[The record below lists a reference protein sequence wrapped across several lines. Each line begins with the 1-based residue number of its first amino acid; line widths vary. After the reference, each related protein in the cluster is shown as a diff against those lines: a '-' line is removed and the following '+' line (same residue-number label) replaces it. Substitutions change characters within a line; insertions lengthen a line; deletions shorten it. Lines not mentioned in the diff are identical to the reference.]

1 MELSDKEL
9 RRGFI
14 VLALTAFSVS
24 LAMGVQQSISPSFF
38 RETIGMDGAQ
48 NGYLV
53 AFRELPGFLLA
64 FVAAMLLRLGMARAT
79 GLALLIMG
87 IGYASFSVGYSFT
100 AVVIASVIGS
110 IGFHSWLQM
119 QYALGL
125 SLARQGEEGS
135 VLGRV
140 SSIGFSG
147 RMAGMIG
154 VLIVLQVVGYL
165 AGAKEEW
172 QSVVFRTLF
181 IVGGVSAVVGGFA
194 ILRYP
199 ASPNERAVARAA
211 PRITL
216 RREYW
221 LYYVLSFLDGCRM
234 EIYFAF
240 APFVL
245 VEEFGVSATAIT
257 TLLIFAGLIN
267 WRTAGWIGRLI
278 DRHGEK
284 RMLTINYCG
293 HFVVFLGFALAQNVW
308 LLYAFYLGYN
318 FLFTFSIGTTTYLR
332 KIARKED
339 IAPSL
344 AMGVSWAHVAAVAV
358 PVVGAALWTQLG
370 YQFPFLFGT
379 SFVLLSI
386 WFTQKID
393 VARQRVPEPQAV
405 GLAAAPA
412 GDG

>member
-1 MELSDKEL
+1 MGLDDAQL
-9 RRGFI
+9 RRGFLI
-14 VLALTAFSVS
+14 LAITAFSVS
-24 LAMGVQQSISPSFF
+24 LSMGINQSISPSFF
-38 RETIGMDGAQ
+38 REEIGMDGAQ

-53 AFRELPGFLLA
+53 AFREMPGFLLA

-87 IGYASFSVGYSFT
+87 IGYGLMATNYQFT
-100 AVVIASVIGS
+100 AVVITAVVAS

-125 SLARQGEEGS
+125 SLAKEGEEGS
-135 VLGRV
+135 VLGKV
-140 SSIGFSG
+140 SSFGFSG
-147 RMAGMIG
+147 RLIGMVG
-154 VLIVLQVVGYL
+154 VLIVLQAAGWLGEARSDWQGPVFRVLFVVCGVAAI
-165 AGAKEEW
+165 AGAI
-172 QSVVFRTLF
+172 S
-181 IVGGVSAVVGGFA
+181 
-194 ILRYP
+194 ILRFP
-199 ASPNERAVARAA
+199 VPENERAVARAA
-211 PRITL
+211 PKLTL

-221 LYYVLSFLDGCRM
+221 LYYLLSFLDGCRM

-245 VEEFGVSATAIT
+245 VEEFGVSAVAIT
-257 TLLIFAGLIN
+257 TLLIAAALIN
-267 WRTAGWIGRLI
+267 WRTAPWIGRLI
-278 DRHGEK
+278 DRHGER

-308 LLYAFYLGYN
+308 LLYLFYLGYN

-332 KIARKED
+332 KIARKND

-358 PVVGAALWTQLG
+358 PVAGAALWSQLG
-370 YQFPFLFGT
+370 YQFPFIFGT
-379 SFVLLSI
+379 VFVLLSI
-386 WFTQKID
+386 YFTQKID
-393 VARQRVPEPQAV
+393 VARQRVPETPAIS
-405 GLAAAPA
+405 LAAAPA

>member
-1 MELSDKEL
+1 MDLTDRQL

-14 VLALTAFSVS
+14 ILAITAFSVS
-24 LAMGVQQSISPSFF
+24 LSMGLNQSITPNFY
-38 RETIGMDGAQ
+38 REEIGIDGSQ
-48 NGYLV
+48 NAYVV

-64 FVAAMLLRLGMARAT
+64 FVAALLLRLGMARAT
-79 GLALLIMG
+79 ALALLIMG
-87 IGYASFSVGYSFT
+87 IGYASF
-100 AVVIASVIGS
+100 AVSYTFVAIIIASVIGS
-110 IGFHSWLQM
+110 VGFHSWLQM

-125 SLARQGEEGS
+125 SLARHGEEGS

-140 SSIGFSG
+140 SSVGFVG
-147 RMAGMIG
+147 RMVGMAG
-154 VLIVLQVVGYL
+154 VLVTLYAFGWL
-165 AGAKEEW
+165 AGARDDW
-172 QSVVFRTLF
+172 QGAVFRALF
-181 IVGGVSAVVGGFA
+181 IIGGVAGLVGAIA
-194 ILRYP
+194 ILRFP
-199 ASPNERAVARAA
+199 VPESDRAVVRAA
-211 PRITL
+211 PKLTL

-221 LYYVLSFLDGCRM
+221 LYYLLSFLDGCRM

-245 VEEFGVSATAIT
+245 VEEFNVSAKAIT
-257 TLLIFAGLIN
+257 ALLIAAALIN
-267 WRTAGWIGRLI
+267 WRTAPWIGRLI
-278 DRHGEK
+278 DRHGER
-284 RMLTINYCG
+284 RMLTINYFG

-308 LLYAFYLGYN
+308 LLYGFYLGYN

-358 PVVGAALWTQLG
+358 PIVGAALWRELG

-379 SFVLLSI
+379 SFVMLSI
-386 WFTQKID
+386 YFTQKID
-393 VARQRVPEPQAV
+393 VRRQKVDEPPPV
-405 GLAAAPA
+405 GMASAPV